1 MKTRSGDE
9 DDTHGLP
16 PPPAPT
22 AHDANPWEM
31 SASPKAS
38 PKFPD
43 LRPPVRKRGARPDL
57 SRVTPAHLRRI
68 PWIPLLIL
76 VFIAGTGVQLAI
88 RALQAGDVDRAL
100 AIIAVDDDENLIER
114 DNIKRVEGVTFR
126 IENPA
131 TAIREILFQRIGE
144 ID

>member
-1 MKTRSGDE
+1 MKTRSRGE

-57 SRVTPAHLRRI
+57 SRVTPGQRRRI
-68 PWIPLLIL
+68 RWLPLLIL
-76 VFIAGTGVQLAI
+76 FFVAGTGVQLAI
-88 RALQAGDVDRAL
+88 RALWAGDVAAAIGAL
-100 AIIAVDDDENLIER
+100 VVVAFVAFVVLR
-114 DNIKRVEGVTFR
+114 RFQKRSS
-126 IENPA
+126 
-131 TAIREILFQRIGE
+131 
-144 ID
+144 